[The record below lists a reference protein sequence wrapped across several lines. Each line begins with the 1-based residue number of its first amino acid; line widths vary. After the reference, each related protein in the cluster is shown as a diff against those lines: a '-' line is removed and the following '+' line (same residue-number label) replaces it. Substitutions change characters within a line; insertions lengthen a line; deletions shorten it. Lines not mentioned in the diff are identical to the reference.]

1 MVFALISKG
10 RILIFFL
17 FLLATLSRLH
27 ATQSDQ
33 NGLPNLSAQGGCRW
47 TISADLLYWY
57 PSEEV
62 TAIWADVITSGGN
75 RRSWTAPSFEFKWD
89 FGFRIGAGYHLNYD
103 QWDIALYWT
112 YFRTDA
118 KHRLSSKPGVSIGPE
133 FFAALL
139 SGDAPRSMS
148 VKWSLLFNMFE
159 WELGRSYWISNS
171 LSLRPFIGL
180 KGGWINQSIHAHY
193 GDLIFLSIFPTDD
206 SAKECLK
213 NNFWGI
219 GPLGGVN
226 TKWRAYHF
234 GSHAFDLLGDF
245 SVATMWGTWV
255 CSDLYKTSFSTTSS
269 VNTKNSHLG
278 ALMFQGFLGV
288 GWDVGLCSEK
298 TRFSAKLGYEMQL
311 WLNQLRIATFQ
322 LQRLHGDLTFMGVT
336 LRCRFDF

>member
-1 MVFALISKG
+1 LSFAWIS
-10 RILIFFL
+10 RAL
-17 FLLATLSRLH
+17 FCLLLLSVLSKST
-27 ATQSDQ
+27 AAQGD
-33 NGLPNLSAQGGCRW
+33 GLPDFSAQCGCRW
-47 TISADLLYWY
+47 AISADLLYWY

-62 TAIWADVITSGGN
+62 TAIWADVITSGDN
-75 RRSWTAPSFEFKWD
+75 RKSWTAPGFDFTWD
-89 FGFRIGAGYHLNYD
+89 LGFRVGIGYHLIYD

-112 YFRTDA
+112 HFRTDA
-118 KHRLSSKPGVSIGPE
+118 KHELSSKPNVSIGPE

-139 SGDAPRSMS
+139 SGNTPRSMS
-148 VKWSLLFNMFE
+148 VKWSLLLNMFD
-159 WELGRSYWISNS
+159 WELGKRYCICSN

-180 KGGWINQSIHAHY
+180 KGGWINQSIHARY
-193 GDLIFLSIFPTDD
+193 GDLIVSLIFPTNE
-206 SAKECLK
+206 SAKERLK

-226 TKWRAYHF
+226 TKWGAHSLHLF
-234 GSHAFDLLGDF
+234 GDF
-245 SVATMWGTWV
+245 SVATMWGTWS

-278 ALMFQGFLGV
+278 ALMFQGFMGV
-288 GWDVGLCSEK
+288 GWDVDFCLGK
-298 TRFSAKLGYEMQL
+298 FRFSTKLGYEMQL